1 MTNKT
6 AALQVERVN
15 VSFGGLRALND
26 VYLEI
31 AKNEVVGLIGPNG
44 AGKTTLFNA
53 LCGLVTPDSGELH
66 LNGKKHDFPKP
77 FELVDLGIAR
87 TLQGVGLFGD
97 LTVLENVMIGAQHLA
112 QTGLISAALGRN
124 RKDEDQIRNKARV
137 ALERVYAGG
146 IAHRRADTLA
156 YPDTKRVAI
165 ARALVSE
172 PKILMLDEPAGG
184 LGAQDIEWM
193 NSLIK
198 NLSVDMSVLLI
209 EHHMDVVMSVCS
221 RLYVLNFGEVI
232 ASGDAETVRLCAAI
246 QQLWLLILGQETTM
260 SLNVSNLT
268 VHHGAICAVNQV
280 SLAVPTGKLAAVI
293 GANGAGKTTLLRA
306 LSGLNHPTHG
316 SIMWKGE
323 RIVGM
328 KPEALVR
335 RGISHVSEGKSV
347 IPELTVRENLELGAI
362 WRRNAKES
370 KESIDQVVSIFPR
383 LGERLQQRA
392 DTLSGGERQ
401 MLAIGRAIMSKPQ
414 LLLLDEPSLGL
425 APLVIEHIFQT
436 IRDLTT
442 SMNLTVLLVEQN
454 AMGALKIA
462 DLGIVLNLGKVV
474 AINHAQALIDDP
486 AVRAAYLGY

>member
-1 MTNKT
+1 
-6 AALQVERVN
+6 
-15 VSFGGLRALND
+15 
-26 VYLEI
+26 
-31 AKNEVVGLIGPNG
+31 
-44 AGKTTLFNA
+44 
-53 LCGLVTPDSGELH
+53 
-66 LNGKKHDFPKP
+66 
-77 FELVDLGIAR
+77 
-87 TLQGVGLFGD
+87 
-97 LTVLENVMIGAQHLA
+97 
-112 QTGLISAALGRN
+112 
-124 RKDEDQIRNKARV
+124 
-137 ALERVYAGG
+137 
-146 IAHRRADTLA
+146 
-156 YPDTKRVAI
+156 
-165 ARALVSE
+165 
-172 PKILMLDEPAGG
+172 
-184 LGAQDIEWM
+184 
-193 NSLIK
+193 
-198 NLSVDMSVLLI
+198 
-209 EHHMDVVMSVCS
+209 
-221 RLYVLNFGEVI
+221 
-232 ASGDAETVRLCAAI
+232 
-246 QQLWLLILGQETTM
+246 M

-280 SLAVPTGKLAAVI
+280 SLAVPTGKLAAII

-316 SIMWKGE
+316 SVMWKGE
-323 RIVGM
+323 KIVGL
-328 KPEALVR
+328 KPEVLVR

-383 LGERLQQRA
+383 LGERIQQRA

-425 APLVIEHIFQT
+425 APLVVEQIFQT

-454 AMGALKIA
+454 AMGALRIA

-474 AINHAQALIDDP
+474 AMNHAQALIEDP